1 LQHNETIDIFTDDYL
16 VLMDKDSAF
25 GSKSDNHL
33 KEYQSFTDL
42 KFSKNKAVTK
52 IQWHPTIRG
61 LIAVSCAEH
70 MSFDERIDNYS
81 RVLMNPSFV
90 LIWSFADPIHPLLLL
105 EAPDDILC
113 FQFNPSNPYVIA
125 GGCINGQIVI
135 WEISSYADRLI
146 NHQSQAQGQ
155 AKQTRTTLPPFLTLN
170 KQELSPIVR
179 YCAVSNIEHSHK
191 MAVTDIQWIPDHFE
205 VGRMG
210 IAIENKANH
219 CNQIISAASDG
230 QILFWDIRPN
240 KATISSP
247 SQLGITEVSQFKS
260 LDLTWK
266 PFLKVQ
272 ARHMKGSVD
281 MSAVKFSIS
290 ERQGERGEVKT
301 RLEDNSE
308 EKLQQMDSKSLTG
321 IGFGRKKDEGKVL
334 ENINTKFYVVTEDG
348 ELLYMDWK
356 LSKDIDTGKVISPRP
371 EVILEA
377 HDGPINTLERSPFFK
392 DIILTAGGWTFA
404 IWKENNIKGPLLLS
418 NSHSVKLTSGFW
430 SPSRPGVFFI
440 GKSDGSVDVW
450 DLLDK
455 THEPFLNQSVTPV
468 PIQTIF
474 PYQVSSKQQLLA
486 IGDKIGTLHI
496 FEVPWNLRHPSINE
510 IASVENYFEREERRL
525 TYIEDRINGKE
536 SKMDFSKKG
545 NCCRRGY
552 GMGINGSFGLSR
564 LFSFREKGPRRA
576 WNQLSF

>member
-1 LQHNETIDIFTDDYL
+1 
-16 VLMDKDSAF
+16 
-25 GSKSDNHL
+25 
-33 KEYQSFTDL
+33 
-42 KFSKNKAVTK
+42 
-52 IQWHPTIRG
+52 
-61 LIAVSCAEH
+61 
-70 MSFDERIDNYS
+70 
-81 RVLMNPSFV
+81 
-90 LIWSFADPIHPLLLL
+90 
-105 EAPDDILC
+105 
-113 FQFNPSNPYVIA
+113 
-125 GGCINGQIVI
+125 
-135 WEISSYADRLI
+135 
-146 NHQSQAQGQ
+146 
-155 AKQTRTTLPPFLTLN
+155 
-170 KQELSPIVR
+170 
-179 YCAVSNIEHSHK
+179 
-191 MAVTDIQWIPDHFE
+191 
-205 VGRMG
+205 
-210 IAIENKANH
+210 
-219 CNQIISAASDG
+219 
-230 QILFWDIRPN
+230 
-240 KATISSP
+240 
-247 SQLGITEVSQFKS
+247 
-260 LDLTWK
+260 
-266 PFLKVQ
+266 
-272 ARHMKGSVD
+272 
-281 MSAVKFSIS
+281 
-290 ERQGERGEVKT
+290 VKT

-536 SKMDFSKKG
+536 SKMDFSKKEIVVEEDTEWESTAVLVKEFS
-545 NCCRRGY
+545 Y
-552 GMGINGSFGLSR
+552 MKAINLFG
-564 LFSFREKGPRRA
+564 
-576 WNQLSF
+576 